1 MSQNFYTYAWQYGNS
16 ILVRGVRNGKRFT
29 ERHPFTPTLYV
40 KSAEPTQ
47 FKSIDGQSL
56 KPIEFGDNSD
66 CKEFLENY
74 SKVENYPIYGQ
85 TDLTYQYLSSMYP
98 NEISFDMSQM
108 KILSI
113 DIETTAQHGFPDVE
127 NPIEEVLLISVID
140 NATKEIHTWGS
151 GEWKCVSDE
160 VRDLPVNYTYC
171 SDEYDLLQNFMGW
184 WANNYPDVITGWNIE
199 QFDMPYLVNRI
210 DRIFGGDSKNNL
222 SPYNMTRKRMV
233 RGHNREILKVDIK
246 GIIQL
251 DYMDL
256 YKKFTYTFQE
266 SYRLDYIAEVE
277 LGKNKLESGYETF
290 REFYE
295 NDWNRFI
302 DYNIIDTKLVDELDD
317 KMKFLELIITM
328 AYDCKC
334 NYNDIFSSV
343 RTWDCLLY
351 NHLLEQNIMIPQKKE
366 HYSKGFPGG
375 YVQEP
380 KTGKYRWVVS
390 VDATS
395 LYPSIIMQH
404 NLSPEMLAENHK
416 PIDCTVDSI
425 LERRHQLKLQ
435 DHDLS
440 MAANGYLY
448 RKDKQGFMADITQKF
463 FDDRQRYKKLM
474 KQAEQ
479 EYEDT
484 KNPKLL
490 NDIAKYH
497 NFQMARKIQL
507 NSLFGAIGNKWF
519 RFFDERIAESIT
531 LTGQLIIRDTAKVI
545 DEFMNKF
552 LGTEDEVYSF
562 YTDTDSC
569 YLTLDTMVE
578 KHLKDKSRD
587 EIIDILDKFVD
598 QKLEPIINGRMAE
611 LGDYMNVFDKKIFF
625 KREGIA
631 DTGIW
636 VAKKRYAMNVW
647 DNEGVRYKEAKLKV
661 MGLEIV
667 RSSTPAPVRE
677 WLKEAVSLCLNQ
689 DEKDLQNYVEE
700 TWQKFKE
707 LPPEDI
713 AFPRGCN
720 NIDRYV
726 SRETVYT
733 KGTPMHVRGALVY
746 NHLVRTQKLENKY
759 QIIQDGDKIKFIY
772 LKEPN
777 HVKENTVAMN
787 GQMPKEFDLHRYID
801 FDTQFQKAFLDPLNT
816 IVESLKWNTR
826 PIATLEGLF
835 V

>member
-171 SDEYDLLQNFMGW
+171 SDEYDLLQNFMEW

-351 NHLLEQNIMIPQKKE
+351 NHLLEQNIMIPEERTLLQRIPRRVCSRTKDWQIQV
-366 HYSKGFPGG
+366 GCVRGCDF
-375 YVQEP
+375 
-380 KTGKYRWVVS
+380 TVS
-390 VDATS
+390 VNHHATQS
-395 LYPSIIMQH
+395 VTR
-404 NLSPEMLAENHK
+404 N
-416 PIDCTVDSI
+416 VG
-425 LERRHQLKLQ
+425 R
-435 DHDLS
+435 
-440 MAANGYLY
+440 
-448 RKDKQGFMADITQKF
+448 
-463 FDDRQRYKKLM
+463 
-474 KQAEQ
+474 
-479 EYEDT
+479 
-484 KNPKLL
+484 
-490 NDIAKYH
+490 
-497 NFQMARKIQL
+497 
-507 NSLFGAIGNKWF
+507 
-519 RFFDERIAESIT
+519 ES
-531 LTGQLIIRDTAKVI
+531 Q
-545 DEFMNKF
+545 
-552 LGTEDEVYSF
+552 
-562 YTDTDSC
+562 TD
-569 YLTLDTMVE
+569 
-578 KHLKDKSRD
+578 
-587 EIIDILDKFVD
+587 
-598 QKLEPIINGRMAE
+598 
-611 LGDYMNVFDKKIFF
+611 
-625 KREGIA
+625 
-631 DTGIW
+631 
-636 VAKKRYAMNVW
+636 
-647 DNEGVRYKEAKLKV
+647 
-661 MGLEIV
+661 
-667 RSSTPAPVRE
+667 
-677 WLKEAVSLCLNQ
+677 
-689 DEKDLQNYVEE
+689 
-700 TWQKFKE
+700 
-707 LPPEDI
+707 
-713 AFPRGCN
+713 
-720 NIDRYV
+720 
-726 SRETVYT
+726 
-733 KGTPMHVRGALVY
+733 
-746 NHLVRTQKLENKY
+746 
-759 QIIQDGDKIKFIY
+759 
-772 LKEPN
+772 
-777 HVKENTVAMN
+777 
-787 GQMPKEFDLHRYID
+787 
-801 FDTQFQKAFLDPLNT
+801 
-816 IVESLKWNTR
+816 
-826 PIATLEGLF
+826 
-835 V
+835 